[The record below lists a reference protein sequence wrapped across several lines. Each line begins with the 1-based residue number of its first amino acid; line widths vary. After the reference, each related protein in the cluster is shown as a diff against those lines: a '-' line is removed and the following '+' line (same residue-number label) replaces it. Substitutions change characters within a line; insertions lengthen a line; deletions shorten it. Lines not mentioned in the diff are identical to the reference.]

1 MPVFPT
7 WIRVQDATGE
17 FDWPKGKPLRPGV
30 TLVDDAPEHI
40 GRVARDPKPFTDKG
54 GNPVQRTPY
63 DKKTVA
69 ELQDEIRAR
78 IDDGRQVEPVS
89 DRKADLIAALIADDN
104 ASDSTPGSDD
114 GNNPD
119 HETGAAGEGDE

>member
-30 TLVDDAPEHI
+30 TIVEGASEHT

-54 GNPVQRTPY
+54 GNPVQRTAY
-63 DKKTVA
+63 DKQTVP
-69 ELQDEIRAR
+69 ELQAAISAR
-78 IDDGRQVEPVS
+78 IDAGRQVEPVS
-89 DRKADLIAALIADDN
+89 DRKADLIAALVADDN
-104 ASDSTPGSDD
+104 ASDPNPGSDD